1 MAKKIRALISWK
13 VKEFDKR
20 PRELKFYL
28 FFYLILFLLAVY
40 GLIANNLLLSILI
53 ILFGFAF
60 FVFEKKEPEDMT
72 FAITQEGILLHDHLH
87 SYQALKSFWIEYE
100 PQGIQ
105 EISFKT
111 TQIFNPYIKVSLGK
125 NDPAKIRKLLIKFLP
140 EEKHTSNLAYFLDR
154 F

>member
-1 MAKKIRALISWK
+1 MTKKIKALTSWK
-13 VKEFDKR
+13 VKEFNKR

-28 FFYLILFLLAVY
+28 IFYLILFFLTIY
-40 GLIANNLLLSILI
+40 GLITNNLLLSILI
-53 ILFGFAF
+53 ILFGFTF
-60 FVFEKKEPEDMT
+60 FLFEKKEPKNMT
-72 FAITQEGILLHDHLH
+72 FAITKEGILLHDHLH
-87 SYQALKSFWIEYE
+87 SYKSLKSFWIDYE

-111 TQIFNPYIKVSLGK
+111 SQIFNPYIKVSLEK
-125 NDPAKIRKLLIKFLP
+125 NNPTKIRKLLIKFLP